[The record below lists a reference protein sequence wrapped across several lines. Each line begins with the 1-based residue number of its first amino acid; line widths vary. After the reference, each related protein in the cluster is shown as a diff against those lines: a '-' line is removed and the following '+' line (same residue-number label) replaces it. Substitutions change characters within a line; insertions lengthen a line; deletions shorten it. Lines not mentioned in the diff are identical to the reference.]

1 MRIGILGGTFNP
13 VHYGHLISANEAVER
28 FRLEKVIFIPAARP
42 PHKVQQRLIDAHHRL
57 MMTLLA
63 TLSHPRMEVSAIE
76 LEREGKSYSIHTI
89 EELKRSHPPE
99 TEFFFIGGCDAFME
113 VATWREVDR
122 LFRACHFIVNARP
135 GYPLKDLRGMLE
147 ETVTPLYRDLSFRDG
162 GRDELTNCIQI
173 VASGSPYVIYLAEAI
188 LIEISA
194 SDIRR
199 RLAQGRTIRYLVP
212 DIVEQYVRKH
222 GLYGAGQDSL

>member
-13 VHYGHLISANEAVER
+13 IHYGHLISANEVMER
-28 FRLEKVIFIPAARP
+28 FRLQKVIFIPAARP
-42 PHKVQQRLIDAHHRL
+42 PHKEQQGLIDAHHRW

-76 LEREGKSYSIHTI
+76 IEREGKSYSIHTV
-89 EELKRSHPPE
+89 EALKRSYPPE
-99 TEFFFIGGCDAFME
+99 TELFFIEGCDAFME

-122 LFRACHFIVNARP
+122 LFRACNFIINARP
-135 GYPLKDLRGMLE
+135 GYPLEGLREMLE
-147 ETVTPLYRDLSFRDG
+147 ETVTPLYRDLSFRDV
-162 GRDELTNCIQI
+162 GRDELTNCLQI
-173 VASGSPYVIYLAEAI
+173 VSSGSPYVIYLAEAI
-188 LIEISA
+188 LVEISA

-212 DIVEQYVRKH
+212 DTVEQYLRKH